1 MRSVLARIL
10 LDKGKKVKPQA
21 GANCD
26 AIDAGAGRAIECRWV
41 KNEVEPP

>member
-26 AIDAGAGRAIECRWV
+26 TIDAGAGRAIECRRG
-41 KNEVEPP
+41 KNKEQP